1 MLGSRSR
8 MTRQRSDALVLFG
21 ITGDLA
27 YQKVIPALQ
36 SMVRRGNLKVPI
48 VGMARAGWD
57 RDRLIERMR
66 ASLDDHGS
74 VDEETFEKLTSLLRY
89 VDGDY
94 TDHETFARLRKELG
108 DAKRPLHYL
117 AIPPDLFETVIHHL
131 AAAGCAENARVVVE
145 KPFGR
150 NLASAQELNGVVR
163 DVFPEEAIFR
173 IDHFL
178 GKEPVQ
184 NLAYFRFANTFLE
197 PFWNRNYVD
206 SVQITLAE
214 KFGLR
219 KRGQFY
225 EQVGAIRDV
234 VQNHLLQVLALVA
247 MDPPSGLDRDVFLT
261 ERVRLLKS
269 IRPLTRSG
277 VVRGQFE
284 GYRRSEGVDPNS
296 TVETYVA
303 LRMHVETWRWAGV
316 PFYIR
321 TGKRLPVTATEVL
334 VELKRPPRD
343 VFGEREPGHPNH
355 VVFRLGPDVSISLG
369 TRAKLPGD
377 EMQGEDVELVA
388 HHQGGDEMLPYERLL
403 TDAME
408 GDDELFSRQDIV
420 ETSWRIVDPVLDD
433 ATPVYP
439 YAPGSWG
446 PPEADRLLAG
456 DGEWHAPAGRD

>member
-1 MLGSRSR
+1 
-8 MTRQRSDALVLFG
+8 
-21 ITGDLA
+21 
-27 YQKVIPALQ
+27 
-36 SMVRRGNLKVPI
+36 
-48 VGMARAGWD
+48 
-57 RDRLIERMR
+57 MR
-66 ASLDDHGS
+66 ACINDHGG
-74 VDEETFEKLTSLLRY
+74 VDEATFEKLTSLLGY

-94 TDHETFARLRKELG
+94 TDPETFARLRKELG
-108 DAKRPLHYL
+108 DAHRPLHYL
-117 AIPPDLFETVIHHL
+117 AIPPDLFETVIHQL

-150 NLASAQELNGVVR
+150 DLASAQELNGVVR

-247 MDPPSGLDRDVFLT
+247 MDPPSGLDRDVFLS

-269 IRPLTRSG
+269 IRPLTPDN

-284 GYRRSEGVDPNS
+284 GYRESEGVDPNS

-303 LRMHVETWRWAGV
+303 LRIHVETWRWAGV

-369 TRAKLPGD
+369 TRAKVPGD
-377 EMQGEDVELVA
+377 EMQGEDVELIA

-403 TDAME
+403 TDAMD
-408 GDDELFSRQDIV
+408 GDADLFSRQDIV

-433 ATPVYP
+433 ATPVYQ
-439 YAPGSWG
+439 YAQGSWG
-446 PPEADRLLAG
+446 PPEADRLLKG
-456 DGEWHAPAGRD
+456 NGEWHAPAGRD